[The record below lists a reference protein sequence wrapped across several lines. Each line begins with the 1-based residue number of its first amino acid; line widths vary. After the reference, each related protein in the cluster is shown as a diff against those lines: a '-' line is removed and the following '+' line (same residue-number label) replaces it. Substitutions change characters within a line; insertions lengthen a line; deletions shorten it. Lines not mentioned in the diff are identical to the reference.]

1 MDNPTARNEK
11 SEAYIDEL
19 KTAMAK
25 LEEQLSIAEE
35 NGKEQAK
42 LLVQQRNQLEMNI
55 SIANQRRAIDQTIK
69 ASIAQSDIYNKVQQ
83 MAMSSLMLSKTDW
96 QDVERMIIELIPGF
110 KNSIYSIT
118 KISQQDYRL
127 CLLIRMGGLS
137 GKEMAVLLGRT
148 DSAISKAKK
157 KLQEKFLGENKENKS
172 LEDFL
177 LSL

>member
-1 MDNPTARNEK
+1 
-11 SEAYIDEL
+11 
-19 KTAMAK
+19 
-25 LEEQLSIAEE
+25 
-35 NGKEQAK
+35 
-42 LLVQQRNQLEMNI
+42 
-55 SIANQRRAIDQTIK
+55 
-69 ASIAQSDIYNKVQQ
+69 

-118 KISQQDYRL
+118 KISLQDYRL